1 MHTNGATKSKIINK
15 KTNKKFLKGAD
26 IAEKSKMAKYEDHY
40 QQVLVKDVIALIMEA
55 GGALGLSLLAE
66 IKRWFAVQGINK
78 VKLGKLVNWML
89 RRLSFHQANFLDK
102 MHIEAFKSIK
112 YYETQIH
119 AELPPALVVPNVD
132 ESTYPRFSQGI
143 AIQDEAEEDDVP
155 IEVPVEV
162 PIPVDGVIQI
172 EEQDQDQ
179 EDDIEQQQRTNRLIN
194 MLRAPLPATSIPST
208 LPIHPPL
215 YSSSTNQPRVQQ
227 RRTNDLNQRLDG
239 LNQRL
244 ESITPSRIG
253 FRIPTLS
260 SSSSSIAAPAIQSSH
275 LNGQSSSSSSSSSS
289 TQRLDGL
296 NHRLESITPSRL
308 GNQIPRLSSSSSL
321 SIAAPAV
328 QSSHLN
334 GQSSSSSSSSAVVP
348 VPPVELDQPTNPS
361 YSAVEDAEVDAIIT
375 NGLANNQAH

>member
-1 MHTNGATKSKIINK
+1 M
-15 KTNKKFLKGAD
+15 KGAD

-40 QQVLVKDVIALIMEA
+40 QQVLLKDVIALIMEA

-112 YYETQIH
+112 YYETQIQT
-119 AELPPALVVPNVD
+119 ELPPALVVPNVD

-155 IEVPVEV
+155 IEVAVEV
-162 PIPVDGVIQI
+162 PIAVDGVVQI

-179 EDDIEQQQRTNRLIN
+179 EDDFEQHQRTNRLIN
-194 MLRAPLPATSIPST
+194 MLRAPLPTTSIPST

-215 YSSSTNQPRVQQ
+215 HSSSTNQSRVQQ

-244 ESITPSRIG
+244 ESITTSRLG
-253 FRIPTLS
+253 NRIPILS
-260 SSSSSIAAPAIQSSH
+260 SSSSS
-275 LNGQSSSSSSSSSS
+275 
-289 TQRLDGL
+289 
-296 NHRLESITPSRL
+296 
-308 GNQIPRLSSSSSL
+308 

-334 GQSSSSSSSSAVVP
+334 GQSSSSSSSSSSSTVVP
-348 VPPVELDQPTNPS
+348 VPPVELDQPNYPS